1 MMETVQILMVKC
13 GRDKL
18 DLSVLTVMYLNF
30 LSNFYLLLGDTMII
44 G

>member
-18 DLSVLTVMYLNF
+18 DLSVLTVMYF
-30 LSNFYLLLGDTMII
+30 ISNFYLLLGDPMII

>member
-18 DLSVLTVMYLNF
+18 DLSVIVTDRYF
-30 LSNFYLLLGDTMII
+30 ISNLYLLLVDTMII